1 MKGIIAWFCRND
13 GFSAPIRDYLLPG
26 AVFLSNDAGK
36 NEKCGRI
43 PVVSIILVFFIIQL
57 KY

>member
-1 MKGIIAWFCRND
+1 LRGSAGMKVFRRQYAIIYCLAQF
-13 GFSAPIRDYLLPG
+13 
-26 AVFLSNDAGK
+26 FLSNDAGK

-43 PVVSIILVFFIIQL
+43 PVVSVILVFFIIQL